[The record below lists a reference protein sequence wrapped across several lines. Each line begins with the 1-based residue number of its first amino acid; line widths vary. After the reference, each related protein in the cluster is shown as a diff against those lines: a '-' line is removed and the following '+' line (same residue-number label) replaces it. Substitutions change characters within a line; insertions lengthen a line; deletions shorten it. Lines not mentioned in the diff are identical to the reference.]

1 MNAQELPRSRQAA
14 ILAVCL
20 GTLVACGSAGAA
32 AEMARVEDLRCEYC
46 TAPVGIDAAKPRLS
60 WLTRSDQRGWRQTAY
75 QILVASSEEKLER
88 DLGNLWDSDR
98 IASDQSIHVAYQGL
112 PLQSSTRY
120 WWKVRVWD
128 QDGQPSAWSTPSGWT
143 MGLLKSDDW
152 KAKWIATPPMTVEN
166 ELTVTKATYRT
177 LDGKISKDVT
187 QIVTRELVKN
197 KPLRVD
203 SQTLGGDPARG
214 TVKELVVEYVKDGKP
229 EKTRAVD
236 FETIDL
242 IGEGSRNASPTIQF
256 RRDFH
261 LEAEPT
267 SAIVTVN
274 SPAYFELYVNGEKV
288 GRDVLSPA
296 VSKLDKQTFSMTYDV
311 SKYLAAGDNCVGLWL
326 GTGWAQSIVV
336 RAQLDAVVESK
347 PVTLGTDTSWK
358 ARTSDRYKI
367 GQWKWGDF
375 GGELVDARQ
384 AAPDWCRPGLDTSAW
399 TSAVVANSVSLG
411 PVRNQPCPPNRL
423 GDVISAVSV
432 NSVGAGLYEVD
443 FGKAL
448 TGWFRME
455 MPALER
461 GATVTMTFADTKSD
475 SQKNRLVKIGDAGW
489 YQHFNQVSKFISA
502 GREGEVFE
510 HKFNFAAFRYVIIE
524 GLSSPPA
531 KGSVK
536 AMLVDSDLE
545 HAGYLECSKVLF
557 NRIHEVNKWTQ
568 ECLNLG
574 GYYVDCPHRER
585 MGYGDG
591 QVATEGF
598 MTNFRADGFYRKWL
612 TDWRL
617 LQKPDGG
624 LPNSAPFGKGG
635 GGPGWGGLLSAIA
648 WRHYLYYGDKC
659 VLEENYDAIRR
670 YVEHL
675 ETISQSNGDILTGR
689 TGKFSF
695 IGDWVAP
702 RRGMDTNNAP
712 SHEAR
717 QLFNNCYRINQIELL
732 MWMARVLKKT
742 DDVNYYGN
750 RLSEIRPKVHRAFYD
765 VEKQQYVLDGQAYYV
780 MPLMTGVTPDALRP
794 LLLKKL
800 EENILE
806 KNAGHLDTGML
817 GTYFMMEYLRDI
829 GRSDLVYTMFDQTTY
844 PGWGYMLQQDAT
856 TLWEQWN
863 GYWSWVHSC
872 FTSPDNW
879 LYQGLAGIQA
889 DASAPG
895 FKNAIIKPDIVGD
908 VTWVKSHY
916 DSNYGRFVSNWQLE
930 GDRLTMQVTV
940 PSNATATVY
949 VPAGAMDEVSE
960 SGRPLDQ
967 APGVEFLRREDGRVV
982 LRVAAGGYSFEAQK
996 GAK

>member
-1 MNAQELPRSRQAA
+1 MFLPMGSGVPVQKKMVGDANELQEPETVRGTFEPQFLARLPKSAENRQYETFAKLKLGGNPLAKGIRRRMNTQKLTRSCRAA
-14 ILAVCL
+14 ILALLL
-20 GTLVACGSAGAA
+20 GTFVACGSVGAA
-32 AEMARVEDLRCEYC
+32 AQMARVEDLRCEYC
-46 TAPVGIDAAKPRLS
+46 TAPVGIDAIRPRLS
-60 WLTRSDQRGWRQTAY
+60 WLTRSDQRGWRLAAY

-88 DLGNLWDSDR
+88 DFGDLWDSDR
-98 IASDQSIHVAYQGL
+98 TAAHQSIHVAYQGL
-112 PLQSSTRY
+112 PLESSTRY

-128 QDGQPSAWSTPSGWT
+128 QDGQPSAWSAPSVWT
-143 MGLLKSDDW
+143 MGLLKPDDW
-152 KAKWIATPPMTVEN
+152 NAQWIGTPPVKVEN
-166 ELTVTKATYRT
+166 ELTVTKAV
-177 LDGKISKDVT
+177 L
-187 QIVTRELVKN
+187 
-197 KPLRVD
+197 
-203 SQTLGGDPARG
+203 
-214 TVKELVVEYVKDGKP
+214 
-229 EKTRAVD
+229 
-236 FETIDL
+236 
-242 IGEGSRNASPTIQF
+242 PTIQF
-256 RRDFH
+256 RRDIH
-261 LEAEPT
+261 LEAAPT
-267 SAIVTVN
+267 SATVTVN

-288 GRDVLSPA
+288 DRDVLSPA
-296 VSKLDKQTFSMTYDV
+296 VSKLDKQAFSMTYDV
-311 SKYLAAGDNCVGLWL
+311 SKYLVAGNNCVGLWL
-326 GTGWAQSIVV
+326 GTGWADSIVV
-336 RAQLDAVVESK
+336 RAQLDAIVNGEPLAIGS
-347 PVTLGTDTSWK
+347 DTSWK
-358 ARTSDRYKI
+358 TRKSGRYRI

-384 AAPDWCRPGLDTSAW
+384 AGPDWCRPGLDTSAW
-399 TSAVVANSVSLG
+399 TSAVVAKSVSLG

-423 GDVISAVSV
+423 GDEIAPVSITPVGSA
-432 NSVGAGLYEVD
+432 LYEID

-455 MPALER
+455 MPAMER
-461 GATVTMTFADTKSD
+461 GTMVTMTFADTKSD

-489 YQHFNQVSKFISA
+489 YQHFNQVSKFVSA
-502 GREGEVFE
+502 GNKGEVFGN
-510 HKFNFAAFRYVIIE
+510 KFNYAAFRYVIVE

-531 KGSVK
+531 MGSVK

-545 HAGYLECSKVLF
+545 HTGHFECSKDLF

-568 ECLNLG
+568 QCLNLG

-635 GGPGWGGLLSAIA
+635 GGPGWGGLMSAIA
-648 WRHYLYYGDKC
+648 WRHYLYYGDRR

-670 YVEHL
+670 YVEYL
-675 ETISQSNGDILTGR
+675 EAISQSNHDILTGN

-702 RRGMDTNNAP
+702 RRGMDTDNAP

-717 QLFNNCYRINQIELL
+717 QLFNNCYRVHQIELL
-732 MWMARVLKKT
+732 VRMARVLRKT
-742 DDVNYYGN
+742 DDANYYSN
-750 RLSEIRPKVHRAFYD
+750 RLSEIRPKVHKAFYD
-765 VEKQQYVLDGQAYYV
+765 VEKQQYVLDDQAYYI

-800 EENILE
+800 EENILK

-829 GRSDLVYTMFDQTTY
+829 GRSDLVYTMFNQTTY

-863 GYWSWVHSC
+863 GYWSQVHSC

-879 LYQGLAGIQA
+879 FYQGLAGIQA

-930 GDRLTMQVTV
+930 GDRLTMQMTV

-949 VPAGAMDEVSE
+949 VPANAMKDVRE

-967 APGVEFLRREDGRVV
+967 APGVEFLRIENGRVV
-982 LRVAAGGYSFEAQK
+982 LCVVAGVYSFEVQERAR
-996 GAK
+996 